1 MPDEVIHC
9 VGAIIFN
16 TDDELLV
23 IRRGQEPAVGRW
35 TLPGGRIE
43 PGESAE
49 DAVVREV
56 LEETGLVVTAIREV
70 GSINLP
76 APGIGTY
83 AIRDFLCE
91 LPSPSDRKIPQAGD
105 DADAAQFMSLSEL
118 RKVATTTGLLEIL
131 ASWGVL
137 PEELGTQRIYGES

>member
-35 TLPGGRIE
+35 TLRGGRIE

-56 LEETGLVVTAIREV
+56 FEETGFVVTAIREV
-70 GSINLP
+70 GSISLP
-76 APGIGTY
+76 APGVGTY

-91 LPSPSDRKIPQAGD
+91 LPSSSGRKIPQAGD
-105 DADAAQFMSLSEL
+105 DADAAQFMSLPEL
-118 RKVATTTGLLEIL
+118 RSVATTTGLLEIL

-137 PEELGTQRIYGES
+137 PEEPGTQRTLGES